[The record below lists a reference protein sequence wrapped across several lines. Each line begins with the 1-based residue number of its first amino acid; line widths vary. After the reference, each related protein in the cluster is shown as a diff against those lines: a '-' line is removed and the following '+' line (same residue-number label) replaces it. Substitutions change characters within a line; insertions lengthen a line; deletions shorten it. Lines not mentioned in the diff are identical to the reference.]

1 MEINT
6 KPYGT
11 VVIDEKQ
18 IIHFPNGLFG
28 FESLRDFALMDAE
41 QKPFFWLQSLE
52 VEQIAFILVDPHI
65 FRPDYNPAIITEE
78 LQEIDVDDSEE
89 DRALLFAIVT
99 IPSDQSRMTAN
110 LQGPVVIN
118 RDNRKGRQFISTD
131 PAWKVRHNIIEEMAA
146 QRNNS
151 C

>member
-1 MEINT
+1 MKINT
-6 KPYGT
+6 KAYGAID
-11 VVIDEKQ
+11 IDEKQ

-28 FESLRDFALMDAE
+28 FETLKEFALLDAE

-52 VEQIAFILVDPHI
+52 VEQIAFILINPMI
-65 FRPDYNPAIITEE
+65 FRPDYNPSLVTDE
-78 LQEIDVDDSEE
+78 LQEIGISGEDDENS
-89 DRALLFAIVT
+89 LLFAIVT
-99 IPSDQSRMTAN
+99 IPADQNQMTAN

-118 RDNRKGRQFISTD
+118 RDNRWGRQFISTSPD
-131 PAWKVRHNIIEEMAA
+131 WKVRHNIMEEMAE